1 MTDCGIA
8 YLMGEGVER
17 SSSRGLAMIGM
28 AAGMGS
34 EHACQILGRANAEG
48 RHGFDKNPHEATWWY
63 REMKT
68 CKCRNSN
75 VEGRRR
81 AAARAPVEILYARVY
96 ADALRRLPHATRL

>member
-1 MTDCGIA
+1 
-8 YLMGEGVER
+8 MGEGVER

-63 REMKT
+63 SEMKT

-75 VEGRRR
+75 EEGRRR
-81 AAARAPVEILYARVY
+81 A
-96 ADALRRLPHATRL
+96 DAWLREHP